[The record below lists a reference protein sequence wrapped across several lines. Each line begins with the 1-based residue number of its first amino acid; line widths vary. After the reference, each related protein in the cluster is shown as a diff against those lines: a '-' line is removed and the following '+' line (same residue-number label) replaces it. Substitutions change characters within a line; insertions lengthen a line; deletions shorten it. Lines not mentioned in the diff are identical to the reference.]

1 MSDSCECQVE
11 VARLHHF
18 FQEWHRGSLEAE
30 EFAQCEAALAP
41 GFTIITP
48 VGQLLERDEILAA
61 VRRHH
66 GGEGPDFRIKTVA
79 RSCQRVRGLHISTY
93 EEHQEGARST
103 IRLSTAVLSATDGRL
118 VWHAVHE
125 TWVTS

>member
-1 MSDSCECQVE
+1 MPDTCSCHRE
-11 VARLHHF
+11 VARLHDF
-18 FQEWHRGSLEAE
+18 FQEWHRGNLPPS
-30 EFAQCEAALAP
+30 EFAICEHALAP

-48 VGQLLERDEILAA
+48 VGQLLERNLILDA
-61 VRRHH
+61 VRAHH
-66 GGEGPDFRIKTVA
+66 GGESPDFRISTVG

-103 IRLSTAVLSATDGRL
+103 IRLSTAVLSEVENRL

-125 TWVTS
+125 TWITS

>member
-1 MSDSCECQVE
+1 MPDRCACHDE
-11 VARLHHF
+11 VARLHDF
-18 FQEWHRGSLEAE
+18 FQEWHRGSIRLDD
-30 EFAQCEAALAP
+30 FARCEDALAS

-48 VGQLLERDEILAA
+48 VGQLLERDVILDA

-66 GGEGPDFRIKTVA
+66 GGEGPDFRINTVA

-93 EEHQEGARST
+93 EEHQEGVRST
-103 IRLSTAVLSATDGRL
+103 IRLSTAVLSEVNDRL

-125 TWVTS
+125 TWVAS

>member
-1 MSDSCECQVE
+1 MPEVCECHVE
-11 VARLHHF
+11 IARLHDF

-30 EFAQCEAALAP
+30 DFALCEEALAP

-48 VGQLLERDEILAA
+48 VGQLLERDLILDA
-61 VRRHH
+61 VRNHH

-79 RSCQRVRGLHISTY
+79 RSCQRVRGLHISAY

-103 IRLSTAVLSATDGRL
+103 IRLATAVLGEIDGVLR
-118 VWHAVHE
+118 WHSVHE